1 MRIYIQ
7 QFLFDAPYL
16 MSSVDKKKRNVVAVV
31 VTSFTVAM
39 MAACASA
46 AVVAAAPP
54 AVGGHAPQIW
64 DSSRLLALCFLGA
77 ICGTVVR
84 VFWSPVPPAAT
95 EEPRVMARLLAGKAT
110 VSMICGLVATPMA
123 LRYMQ
128 WQPEADLLVAVSAS
142 VAFVGDLLVIPALV
156 RVIQYQT
163 DRQEK
168 KLQQWG
174 TGTEDK

>member
-46 AVVAAAPP
+46 AVVVAAPP
-54 AVGGHAPQIW
+54 AVGGHSPQIW

-95 EEPRVMARLLAGKAT
+95 EEPRVMVRLLAGKAT

-168 KLQQWG
+168 KLQKWG
-174 TGTEDK
+174 ADNEQK